1 MLIAGDIGGTKTRL
15 ALVSPDAGPR
25 NFVAEEEFQ
34 SADYTGLLP
43 ILEAFLAKAGRNATS
58 ACFDVAGPVID
69 GRAHLT
75 NLPWDLEETALCAA
89 LDLQRVTLLNDLAAI
104 AHAVPHLRPEE
115 TIAVN
120 AGKAAEHSPI
130 AVLAPGTGL
139 GEAFLIWEGQDYIT
153 CASEGG
159 HADFAPTDD
168 VQAGLWAFLTQRFRH
183 TAYERVCAGSGL
195 PNVYDYVRS
204 RDPASESA
212 VFRAVLQAAD
222 DRTPPI
228 IDAALH
234 DTANN
239 PLAAQRAK
247 AFELLT
253 GAAARAAFDL
263 DHEPEKVRDRYG
275 RHPLGQNLLL
285 ARRLVEAGVR
295 LTSVVAWTGM
305 KPTEKFLSI
314 ETWDM
319 HGNAGI
325 GIFDDGWNG
334 LGFALPRCDQAVSA
348 LLEDLSD
355 RGLLD
360 DTLVVLVGEFGRT
373 PRISKGGGGVN
384 GRDHWS
390 QCYSAML
397 AGAGIRGGAVFGASD
412 ATATYVKDDPVS
424 LEDFTATLYTAL
436 GIDPA
441 TRLSPDGFTRPACTG
456 TPVNALLESR
466 A

>member
-234 DTANN
+234 DTANS
-239 PLAAQRAK
+239 PLAAETLRIVIDVWGAE
-247 AFELLT
+247 AGNLALRVLAT
-253 GAAARAAFDL
+253 GGI
-263 DHEPEKVRDRYG
+263 Y
-275 RHPLGQNLLL
+275 L
-285 ARRLVEAGVR
+285 AGGLPPRLVPQLQDGAFMRAFTAKGR
-295 LTSVVAWTGM
+295 FANM
-305 KPTEKFLSI
+305 LSAVPVHVI
-314 ETWDM
+314 M
-319 HGNAGI
+319 VNA
-325 GIFDDGWNG
+325 
-334 LGFALPRCDQAVSA
+334 A
-348 LLEDLSD
+348 LLGTAIYGLQQVAPLS
-355 RGLLD
+355 
-360 DTLVVLVGEFGRT
+360 T
-373 PRISKGGGGVN
+373 
-384 GRDHWS
+384 
-390 QCYSAML
+390 
-397 AGAGIRGGAVFGASD
+397 
-412 ATATYVKDDPVS
+412 DP
-424 LEDFTATLYTAL
+424 
-436 GIDPA
+436 
-441 TRLSPDGFTRPACTG
+441 
-456 TPVNALLESR
+456 
-466 A
+466 